1 MDIGGDGLGLGV
13 LKGVEI
19 GSVDLDGSI
28 SLLLFLDFVKSLW
41 RKLFKGSWVDGLE
54 LRMFDSGLDGELYG

>member
-1 MDIGGDGLGLGV
+1 MDIGGD
-13 LKGVEI
+13 EI

-28 SLLLFLDFVKSLW
+28 YLLLFLDFVKSLW

-54 LRMFDSGLDGELYG
+54 LRMFDGGLDGDLYGGWRI